1 MKNPEKIPERLAK
14 GTTYLLPKT
23 SGTNN
28 PKRQT
33 IYLYH
38 IRMHTLIPKTKII
51 ATVQTDRIYHESYG
65 CKDRL
70 LINGIIIENCNTK
83 KRNLITACIY
93 YPNKFDSVPH
103 SWIIKTLDIYKVSP
117 VIIEMGMSTKL
128 INTFSNVW

>member
-14 GTTYLLPKT
+14 DITYLLAKT

-28 PKRQT
+28 PKRQI

-93 YPNKFDSVPH
+93 YPNEFDSVPH

>member
-14 GTTYLLPKT
+14 GITNLLAKT

-28 PKRQT
+28 PNRQI

-51 ATVQTDRIYHESYG
+51 ATVQTDGIYHESYG
-65 CKDRL
+65 CQDRL
-70 LINGIIIENCNTK
+70 FINGIIIENCNTK

-93 YPNKFDSVPH
+93 YPNEFDSVPH